1 VNGNYTPHVIPDD
14 LQAQAA
20 IQGQQDAETA
30 REKMKEES
38 IRLFKTSRRNALKM
52 QQFLIGSFV
61 PCMGTLAQHL
71 DPSGYCVLSLAVNDR
86 CASSSSHWSKGVTY
100 IDVSCEERSQV
111 RLLYSPS
118 FKIPAGL
125 GVSFQPFFRNKEVIH
140 KKEVCKREAWALHM
154 DTPAQL
160 LYHGEVRWQAFVDKL
175 DNVVEW
181 RTRFTEGKMP
191 QSSSPYMDELRIAAV
206 MLTKSHHPSPLA
218 MLGADDAKRAAC
230 IGSQNV
236 TTPLDDEWSPCGH
249 VHSFVIRFQKRESV
263 DPNPSALGMLL
274 KAHQDMDKLSPRAH
288 CKAKEQSEVGK
299 PAHPLQLNIPATR
312 LRLENLT
319 IASEHPLYKATTAE
333 PPNEAKGA
341 IFDRRVLDNIPEA
354 NPTERLQSESY
365 EEWSKSVVRGPL
377 TSNEEK
383 KTKAGAAVPLPSQ
396 RFPLAPDH
404 PLYKGAMA
412 EPPDASTAAA
422 ASRPPRPLDQLPSP
436 RFPLD
441 PEVIAAYKITQEEYG
456 LLANEYLRRK
466 GRDPDKAID
475 EVLDQIN
482 PDNAPVH
489 REIFPAMFVERGQD
503 GNQVYL
509 CDWQGLM
516 DKAQPRG
523 EGFDIVLHNG

>member
-1 VNGNYTPHVIPDD
+1 MFVFFFFLVTRLVVRMATPPPAGAPFSLPFAPRFAVNGDYTPHVIPDD
-14 LQAQAA
+14 LQAQAK
-20 IQGQQDAETA
+20 IHFEQDAETA

-38 IRLFKTSRRNALKM
+38 IRLFKISRRNALKM

-86 CASSSSHWSKGVTY
+86 CASASSSSSNGVTY
-100 IDVSCEERSQV
+100 IDVSCEECSQV

-125 GVSFQPFFRNKEVIH
+125 GVSFQPFFRNKEVVH

-160 LYHGEVRWQAFVDKL
+160 LYHGEVRWQAFVDKK

-191 QSSSPYMDELRIAAV
+191 SSSAPYMDELRIAAV
-206 MLTKSHHPSPLA
+206 MLTQSHHPSPLA
-218 MLGADDAKRAAC
+218 MLGADNAKRAAC
-230 IGSQNV
+230 LGSQNV
-236 TTPLDDEWSPCGH
+236 TTEIDEKWSPCGH
-249 VHSFVIRFQKRESV
+249 VHSFVIRFQKRENV

-319 IASEHPLYKATTAE
+319 IASEHPLYKATMAE

-341 IFDRRVLDNIPEA
+341 IFDRRVLDSIPEA
-354 NPTERLQSESY
+354 NPTERAHSESH
-365 EEWSKSVVRGPL
+365 EEWVKSLVTCLP
-377 TSNEEK
+377 TS
-383 KTKAGAAVPLPSQ
+383 A
-396 RFPLAPDH
+396 
-404 PLYKGAMA
+404 A
-412 EPPDASTAAA
+412 EPPNEAARISEDELLGA
-422 ASRPPRPLDQLPSP
+422 MLLDKGIRVREETGPRLTRSEL
-436 RFPLD
+436 
-441 PEVIAAYKITQEEYG
+441 
-456 LLANEYLRRK
+456 
-466 GRDPDKAID
+466 
-475 EVLDQIN
+475 
-482 PDNAPVH
+482 
-489 REIFPAMFVERGQD
+489 
-503 GNQVYL
+503 
-509 CDWQGLM
+509 
-516 DKAQPRG
+516 
-523 EGFDIVLHNG
+523 